1 MFLFKIFKLIR
12 SYRVSFSLNELEIM
26 KKFIFK
32 NWIIIIISLIGTLW
46 GLIDSLNNDNLYLP
60 LIGRDLL
67 WWEYFLSTFLIV
79 FVIFKFIS
87 WIIIREIK
95 KRERKWDKKIRVE
108 EEKLNNLKDKIL
120 KSNENKILDI
130 SEFKSIL
137 EKEENNINNKDTKV
151 LHNFTRLLLFF
162 ENYEEQILSNSNVL
176 SNLQGKKFDQLNRS
190 YNQFTNLN
198 SSLNKLYP
206 LGLIMLKSY
215 LDNKT
220 VEYYKI
226 YEFFDKLHVFDSTH
240 QKKLIETIQKVSTNI
255 SNLTDEVKSLR
266 KSVGYTNLLL
276 TYNSIQLS
284 SIQNNLKK

>member
-1 MFLFKIFKLIR
+1 
-12 SYRVSFSLNELEIM
+12 M
-26 KKFIFK
+26 KKFILK
-32 NWIIIIISLIGTLW
+32 NWIIIILSLIGTLW

-67 WWEYFLSTFLIV
+67 WWEYFLSTFLVV